1 MKWKVLTYGYSEPA
15 AKSKHS
21 SKQNVND
28 YIQYLLKMR
37 LCQRLTLGI
46 SQKWVVG
53 KILSEIFPYKNIS
66 LVFTHLNPNCLDM

>member
-1 MKWKVLTYGYSEPA
+1 MVTQSLQQNQSTVL
-15 AKSKHS
+15 SKMLMI
-21 SKQNVND
+21 
-28 YIQYLLKMR
+28 IQYLLKMR

>member
-1 MKWKVLTYGYSEPA
+1 MKWKVLTYGTQSLQQNQSTVLSKMLMIIYS
-15 AKSKHS
+15 
-21 SKQNVND
+21 
-28 YIQYLLKMR
+28 ICLKMR
-37 LCQRLTLGI
+37 VCQRLTLGI